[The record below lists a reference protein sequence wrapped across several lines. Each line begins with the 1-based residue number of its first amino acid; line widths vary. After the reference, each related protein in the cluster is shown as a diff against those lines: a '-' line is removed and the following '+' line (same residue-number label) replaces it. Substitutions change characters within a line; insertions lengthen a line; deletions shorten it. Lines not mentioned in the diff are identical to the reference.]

1 MITRKFS
8 LSIIAIAALA
18 PVVAS
23 ASPEKLA
30 LNACAKAFAS
40 SITGGSSMPS
50 FKLSYDHKVA
60 SDTFVSYYAHDF
72 SFTMQARDSKTGAAL
87 ARATCSADTRGEV
100 LSFTSEPST
109 ATTTLAAR

>member
-1 MITRKFS
+1 
-8 LSIIAIAALA
+8 
-18 PVVAS
+18 V
-23 ASPEKLA
+23 
-30 LNACAKAFAS
+30 
-40 SITGGSSMPS
+40 PS

-60 SDTFVSYYAHDF
+60 SDTFISYYVHDF